1 MSAIVNRLLIL
12 ACCISQLPARPI
24 GTVDVTAL
32 LAAVTVSALNGY
44 FELPA
49 LRRAGIGLFLAASLV
64 DPSFCLFLPVVYYDA
79 FEGVSTW
86 SVLAAAGALIASFA
100 CLPARLAYAVIALTA
115 VSWAL
120 RLHADTAELRHAE
133 LRQLRDSTEELTM
146 QLTQKNKELLQ
157 RQDGEIR
164 LATLNERARIA
175 REIHDHVG
183 HLLSRSILQV
193 GALMAA
199 QQQDGQRDCQP
210 DEQCEAQRE
219 KIHEAPREG
228 RHEATREE
236 QRQSLRASLSVI
248 RDTLS
253 QAMNSIRASVHDL
266 HDESFDLRTQVEE
279 LVRNF
284 SFCEI
289 RLNYRLESDPYKE
302 AAYCFIAII
311 REGLNNIMRHSDAT
325 QVNLSLQE
333 HPALYQLV
341 LQDNGSG
348 PRAGLGPGGRSG
360 LGLGLGSAAGS
371 SGGSGLGSSPGSGL
385 AMGSG
390 GAPGLVLG
398 RGSDS
403 GAWTAA
409 AGDGLGLRSIAD
421 RVAALGGQFLV
432 EHRGGFRLFISVPK
446 KKVAP

>member
-1 MSAIVNRLLIL
+1 MAAIVNRLLIL
-12 ACCISQLPARPI
+12 VCCIPQLTAGSI
-24 GTVDVTAL
+24 EITDVSAL

-44 FELPA
+44 FTLPT
-49 LRRAGIGLFLAASLV
+49 LRRVSIGLFLAVSLAH
-64 DPSFCLFLPVVYYDA
+64 PNFCLFIPVVSYDA
-79 FEGVSTW
+79 FEGTSVW
-86 SVLAAAGALIASFA
+86 SVLAAIAALVVSFVS
-100 CLPARLAYAVIALTA
+100 LPARLVYVVIALTA

-120 RLHADTAELRHAE
+120 RFHADTAELRHAE

-157 RQDGEIR
+157 RQDSEIR
-164 LATLNERARIA
+164 VATLNERARIA

-199 QQQDGQRDCQP
+199 QQQDRQRDCQP
-210 DEQCEAQRE
+210 DEQREAQRRGAQGREAERLEAQRE
-219 KIHEAPREG
+219 ENQEAPREG
-228 RHEATREE
+228 QHEAVRRE
-236 QRQSLRASLSVI
+236 RQSLRASLSVI

-289 RLNYRLESDPYKE
+289 RLNYRFESEPYKE

-348 PRAGLGPGGRSG
+348 PRAGLG
-360 LGLGLGSAAGS
+360 SALGS
-371 SGGSGLGSSPGSGL
+371 SGGSGLGSGL
-385 AMGSG
+385 AMESGS
-390 GAPGLVLG
+390 ASGLLLG
-398 RGSDS
+398 SGSDS
-403 GAWTAA
+403 GAWTAV

-432 EHRGGFRLFISVPK
+432 EHRGGFRLFISIPRRR
-446 KKVAP
+446 VAE